1 MSATTPVD
9 PASLAT
15 TEDAG
20 RALGHHGGDWEQAIE
35 LGIDVTLIERNLGL
49 SPAER
54 LRLADEHLRLASEI
68 QSRTMSAAVRAR
80 LARDRLEE
88 KLAVL
93 DATAEGR

>member
-20 RALGHHGGDWEQAIE
+20 RALGHQGGDWEHAIE
-35 LGIDVTLIERNLGL
+35 LGIDVTLLERNLGL

-54 LRLADEHLRLASEI
+54 LRLADEHLRLANEI
-68 QSRTMSAAVRAR
+68 QARTVPEAVRVGLARAR
-80 LARDRLEE
+80 LTE
-88 KLAVL
+88 KLAALGVAI
-93 DATAEGR
+93 DGR